1 MKGQNLQ
8 FITDETGQRVAVVLP
23 LGDYER
29 LLAIL
34 RHEAHRQSEALQND
48 PQEREDAEFIERMA
62 AWD

>member
-1 MKGQNLQ
+1 MKAHSLQ

-34 RHEAHRQSEALQND
+34 RHERRLSRYLSPDHLGRVAL
-48 PQEREDAEFIERMA
+48 
-62 AWD
+62 